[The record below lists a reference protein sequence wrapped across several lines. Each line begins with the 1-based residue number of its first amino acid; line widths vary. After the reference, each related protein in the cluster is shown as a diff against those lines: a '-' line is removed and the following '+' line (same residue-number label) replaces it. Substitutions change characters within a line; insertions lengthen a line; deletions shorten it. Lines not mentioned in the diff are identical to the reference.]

1 MNCKWCGKVLTNKQV
16 RRGAKYC
23 CRKCCSEDSKQINYK
38 KFLNDEIPYGQQNM
52 HRYKKHFLKEQDFK
66 CAICGISNI
75 WNNKE
80 LVFVLD
86 HINGN
91 SDDNSRTNLRLVC
104 PNCDS
109 QLDTFK
115 SKNKHS
121 ARAKYR
127 NKNMERING
136 NINNE
141 EDDNVEPLT
150 DNADGNDVGM
160 ETAANE

>member
-1 MNCKWCGKVLTNKQV
+1 MKH
-16 RRGAKYC
+16 
-23 CRKCCSEDSKQINYK
+23 YK
-38 KFLNDEIPYGQQNM
+38 KY
-52 HRYKKHFLKEQDFK
+52 FLKEQDFK
-66 CAICGISNI
+66 CNICELPNI
-75 WNNKE
+75 WNGKT

-91 SDDNSRTNLRLVC
+91 ADDNTRTNLRLIC

-115 SKNKHS
+115 SKNKNS

-127 NKNMERING
+127 KVVPVELLNRNIQNG
-136 NINNE
+136 G
-141 EDDNVEPLT
+141 DDNVEPLT

-160 ETAANE
+160 VEPAANE

>member
-1 MNCKWCGKVLTNKQV
+1 MKH
-16 RRGAKYC
+16 
-23 CRKCCSEDSKQINYK
+23 YK
-38 KFLNDEIPYGQQNM
+38 KY
-52 HRYKKHFLKEQDFK
+52 FLKEQDFK
-66 CAICGISNI
+66 CNICGLPNV
-75 WNNKE
+75 WNGKT

-91 SDDNSRTNLRLVC
+91 ADDNTRTNLRLIC

-115 SKNKHS
+115 SKNKKS

-127 NKNMERING
+127 KVVPVELLNRNVQNG
-136 NINNE
+136 G
-141 EDDNVEPLT
+141 DGNVEPLT

-160 ETAANE
+160 VKPAANE